1 MNTAENKMNSVL
13 TVTGEILCELD
24 ALRDT
29 GSGKALLANLR
40 ASVGKTPSRMS
51 AVWPIFFAHLPEIYL
66 SRDGNPTKQEL
77 AILHALQ
84 YYALYQQGCS
94 HSVLAKYE
102 HNYQSNF
109 GTSLAD
115 LRVGNEVEAIDRCFR
130 ILLCADDFAIFAYRA
145 RQLLLVLKGR
155 TKGKTIV
162 DFSRLAS
169 DFYRFLQGYQEE
181 VRFQWAETY
190 YQRKIEHKGE
200 ENA

>member
-1 MNTAENKMNSVL
+1 MNTTENKMTSVS
-13 TVTGEILCELD
+13 TVTAEILRELD

-40 ASVGKTPSRMS
+40 SSVGKAPSRMS

-94 HSVLAKYE
+94 HSVLAKDE
-102 HNYQSNF
+102 HTYQSNF

-115 LRVGNEVEAIDRCFR
+115 LRVEKEVEAIDRRFR
-130 ILLCADDFAIFAYRA
+130 ILLCADNFSTFAYRT

-155 TKGKTIV
+155 TKARTMV

-169 DFYRFLQGYQEE
+169 DFYRFLQGYREE
-181 VRFQWAETY
+181 IRFQWAEAY
-190 YQRKIEHKGE
+190 YQRKIELKGE